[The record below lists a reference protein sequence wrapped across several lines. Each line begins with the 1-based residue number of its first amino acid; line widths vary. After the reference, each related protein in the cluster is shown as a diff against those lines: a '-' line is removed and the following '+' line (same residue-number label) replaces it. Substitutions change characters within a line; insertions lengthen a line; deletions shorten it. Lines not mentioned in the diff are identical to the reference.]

1 MPETVKILQNLLD
14 YCSVKNKVIA
24 KNIAN
29 IGTENYKREDV
40 VFKDILNDNVN
51 SLLKTSNEKHIAGLN
66 TQSSDHPQ
74 FQFIENKSNEM
85 DSGINNVNIEKE
97 MTELAENTLRYKFGA
112 KKVSEYYKVVQNVLS
127 EASKS

>member
-14 YCSVKNKVIA
+14 YCTVKNKVIA

-40 VFKDILNDNVN
+40 VFKDILADNVN
-51 SLLKTSNEKHIAGLN
+51 SLLKTTSNKHIAGLN
-66 TQSSDHPQ
+66 PEQSNHPQ
-74 FQFIENKSNEM
+74 FEFTENQSKDM
-85 DSGINNVNIEKE
+85 DSGVNNVNIDKE
-97 MTELAENTLRYKFGA
+97 MTDLAENTLRYKFA
-112 KKVSEYYKVVQNVLS
+112 SKKVSEYYKVVQNVLS

>member
-14 YCSVKNKVIA
+14 YCTVKNKVIA

-40 VFKDILNDNVN
+40 VFKDVLADNVN
-51 SLLKTSNEKHIAGLN
+51 SLLKTTSNKHIAGLN
-66 TQSSDHPQ
+66 SESSNHPQ
-74 FQFIENKSNEM
+74 FEFTENQSKDM
-85 DSGINNVNIEKE
+85 DSGVNNVNIDKE
-97 MTELAENTLRYKFGA
+97 MTDLAENTLRYKFA
-112 KKVSEYYKVVQNVLS
+112 SKKVSEYYKVVQNVLS

>member
-14 YCSVKNKVIA
+14 YCTVKNKVIA

-40 VFKDILNDNVN
+40 TFKDILNDNVN
-51 SLLKTSNEKHIAGLN
+51 SLLKTSNNKHIAGLN
-66 TQSSDHPQ
+66 VESSNHPQ
-74 FQFIENKSNEM
+74 FEFTENQSEEM
-85 DSGINNVNIEKE
+85 DSGVNNVNIEKE
-97 MTELAENTLRYKFGA
+97 MTDLAENTLRYQFA
-112 KKVSEYYKVVQNVLS
+112 TKKVSEYYKVIQNVLS

>member
-40 VFKDILNDNVN
+40 AFKDVLADNVN
-51 SLLKTSNEKHIAGLN
+51 SLLETTLIASISL
-66 TQSSDHPQ
+66 H
-74 FQFIENKSNEM
+74 
-85 DSGINNVNIEKE
+85 
-97 MTELAENTLRYKFGA
+97 
-112 KKVSEYYKVVQNVLS
+112 
-127 EASKS
+127 

>member
-14 YCSVKNKVIA
+14 YCTVKNKVIA

-40 VFKDILNDNVN
+40 VFKDLLTNNVN
-51 SLLKTSNEKHIAGLN
+51 SLLKTTSNKHIAGLN
-66 TQSSDHPQ
+66 SESSNHPQ
-74 FQFIENKSNEM
+74 FEFIENQSKDM
-85 DSGINNVNIEKE
+85 DSGVNNVNIDKE
-97 MTELAENTLRYKFGA
+97 MTDLAENTLRYKFA
-112 KKVSEYYKVVQNVLS
+112 SKKVSEYYKVVQNVLS

>member
-14 YCSVKNKVIA
+14 YCTVKNKVIA

-40 VFKDILNDNVN
+40 VFKDILSDNVN
-51 SLLKTSNEKHIAGLN
+51 SLLKTTSNKHIAGLN
-66 TQSSDHPQ
+66 SESSNHPQ
-74 FQFIENKSNEM
+74 FEFTENQSKEM
-85 DSGINNVNIEKE
+85 DSGVNNVNIDKE
-97 MTELAENTLRYKFGA
+97 MTDLAENTLRYKFA
-112 KKVSEYYKVVQNVLS
+112 SKKVSEYYKVVQNVLS

>member
-14 YCSVKNKVIA
+14 YCSVKNKIIA

-40 VFKDILNDNVN
+40 VFKDILSDNVN
-51 SLLKTSNEKHIAGLN
+51 SLLKTTSNKHIAGLN
-66 TQSSDHPQ
+66 SESSNHPQ
-74 FQFIENKSNEM
+74 FEFTENQSKDM
-85 DSGINNVNIEKE
+85 DSGVNNVNIDKE
-97 MTELAENTLRYKFGA
+97 MTDLAENTLRYKFA
-112 KKVSEYYKVVQNVLS
+112 SKKVSEYYKVVQNVLS

>member
-14 YCSVKNKVIA
+14 YCTVKNKVIA

-40 VFKDILNDNVN
+40 TFKDILNDNVN
-51 SLLKTSNEKHIAGLN
+51 SLLKTSNDKHIAGLHVE
-66 TQSSDHPQ
+66 SSNHPQ
-74 FQFIENKSNEM
+74 FEFTENQSDEM

-97 MTELAENTLRYKFGA
+97 MTDLAENTLRYQFA
-112 KKVSEYYKVVQNVLS
+112 TKKVSEYYKVIQNVLS